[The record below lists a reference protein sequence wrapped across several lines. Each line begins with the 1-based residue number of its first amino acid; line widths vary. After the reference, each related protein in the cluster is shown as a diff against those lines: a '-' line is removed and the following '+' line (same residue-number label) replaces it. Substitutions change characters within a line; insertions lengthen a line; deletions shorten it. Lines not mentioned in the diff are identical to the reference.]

1 MEVVDK
7 ESLRAVRILNSEVH
21 ILNLTEILKIVEH
34 WIDNPDGR
42 CRQIVVTGFHGL
54 WEGYRDP
61 ELRAILNGADLW
73 VPDGIAPVAIARM
86 RGYRNVVR
94 TPGVEIMKEFLGL
107 ADREGHSSYFYGDTD
122 DTLDRMRKHLEE
134 RYPGHRVA
142 GTFSPPFRILSA
154 SEDDTVT
161 ARINASEPDIVWVG
175 LGMPKQDRWA
185 YEHKIRL
192 NAKIVVGVGAA
203 FAFLAGKVKRVPRWI
218 GDSGLE
224 WVWRFAMEP
233 RKLWRRDLMDGPR
246 FLYCV
251 ARELVNKKGTYDRGL
266 PSKNDSE

>member
-161 ARINASEPDIVWVG
+161 ARINDSEPDIVWVG

-185 YEHKIRL
+185 YEHKSRL
-192 NAKIVVGVGAA
+192 NAKIVVGGGVCVPGRKSQASAQVDRRLRPRMGLAFRDGAQEA
-203 FAFLAGKVKRVPRWI
+203 LAAGPHGRSSLPI
-218 GDSGLE
+218 L
-224 WVWRFAMEP
+224 
-233 RKLWRRDLMDGPR
+233 RRQ
-246 FLYCV
+246 
-251 ARELVNKKGTYDRGL
+251 GT
-266 PSKNDSE
+266 S